1 MEWMKWFWFVACS
14 IKKINLFIFR
24 NEWLYVS
31 RPNKLLHFINP
42 PSIIQ
47 LSLIKQK
54 KSNGL
59 VVLPAAKI
67 SEAKVA
73 ERKLMKLI
81 KASGAAE
88 MGLRPI
94 THYKDKWNQP
104 PPFHPQ
110 IKRRQQFHHSQIN
123 KSICSF
129 FNLLCLI
136 CWIPFHNNNQTPSNA
151 APTQSNKLIYLLS
164 LLAWFDFVFDLLL
177 IWILWRLLEWFN
189 KISSNKGGLLSFI
202 LLWELDGR
210 N

>member
-31 RPNKLLHFINP
+31 RPNKLLNFINP

-94 THYKDKWNQP
+94 THYKDK
-104 PPFHPQ
+104 
-110 IKRRQQFHHSQIN
+110 
-123 KSICSF
+123 
-129 FNLLCLI
+129 
-136 CWIPFHNNNQTPSNA
+136 
-151 APTQSNKLIYLLS
+151 
-164 LLAWFDFVFDLLL
+164 
-177 IWILWRLLEWFN
+177 
-189 KISSNKGGLLSFI
+189 
-202 LLWELDGR
+202 
-210 N
+210 